1 MLEIKLLLQ
10 HAHNPE
16 HREYREMWER
26 LFDTTYTPLKQ
37 RLRRRFSNIP
47 FEEIEDIVMNSYS
60 SFQMQLIRKAA
71 LRDDITEEYNKK
83 LQFIQYIETRGFEP
97 YLFNLCNWLALHFLR
112 TQRQIDLNIVAIDE
126 ILQLVNECEFYHEYE
141 AATFKTFIIG
151 KLEILLGDTLFGV
164 FKDYT
169 LEGLKHKEIAEKYA
183 ISEDMSKERKYRA
196 SRILRASNLR
206 QVFNKYLSLKS
217 VSIIFI
223 IIFF

>member
-1 MLEIKLLLQ
+1 MLEIRLLLQ

-26 LFDTTYTPLKQ
+26 LFNTTYTPLKQ
-37 RLRRRFSNIP
+37 RLRRKFPNIP

-60 SFQMQLIRKAA
+60 LFQMQLIRKAA
-71 LRDDITEEYNKK
+71 LRDDSDIKVD
-83 LQFIQYIETRGFEP
+83 FINWIEANGFAK
-97 YLFNLCNWLALHFLR
+97 YLFNSCNWLALHFLR
-112 TQRQIDLNIVAIDE
+112 TQKQIDMNVVAIDE

-151 KLEILLGDTLFGV
+151 KVEILLGDTLFGV
-164 FKDYT
+164 FKDYA
-169 LEGLKHKEIAEKYA
+169 LEGLKHREIAKKHN